1 MKKIGIIVE
10 YNPLHNGHLYHFN
23 NIPKNSDDIIIAVM
37 SSSLVNRGEI
47 SVFNKF
53 DKTALALEL
62 GIDLIIELPS
72 VYTIQSGEIFAKRAI
87 EILNYVGVDSI
98 YIGSESNDN
107 SIYEKY
113 YNALN
118 KDKYNSSLKSYLDKG
133 YSYKSASQLA
143 FEEYGLTPLLPN
155 DSLGLFYYKAIY
167 DNNYSI
173 KLNTIKRTNDY
184 SNPISNKSIASAT
197 AIRLNQEKIKDQV
210 PLYVYNLYE
219 EKGFIDTS
227 KIFNYLKINIYNLNL
242 SNIFLIDEGFENS
255 LKDIY
260 KYDSYNDFLTS
271 INTKRYSIARISR
284 IMMNI
289 LFNIKKDEMDIL
301 NKENINFIRILG
313 YSKKGKEYLNSIKH
327 NKKIYTNIKED
338 INKTFDIELRISKI
352 LDTIYNLNLL
362 KFEQKGP
369 IEYK

>member
-53 DKTALALEL
+53 DKTSLALEM
-62 GIDLIIELPS
+62 GVDLIIELPS
-72 VYTIQSGEIFAKRAI
+72 IFTIQSGEIFAKRAI

-98 YIGSESNDN
+98 YIGSENNNVDT
-107 SIYEKY
+107 YESY
-113 YNALN
+113 YKALN
-118 KDKYNSSLKSYLDKG
+118 SNEYNNYIKEYLKEG
-133 YSYKSASQLA
+133 YSYKSSSQFA
-143 FEEYGLTPLLPN
+143 FEKCGLNPLLPN
-155 DSLGLFYYKAIY
+155 DSLGLFYYKAIKDEGY
-167 DNNYSI
+167 NI
-173 KLNTIKRTNDY
+173 CLNTIKRTNDY
-184 SNPISNKSIASAT
+184 SDPFLNDSISSAT
-197 AIRLNQEKIKDQV
+197 SIRLNQSNIKNQV
-210 PLYVYNLYE
+210 PSYVYNLYNQ
-219 EKGFIDTS
+219 KGFLTTDR
-227 KIFNYLKINIYNLNL
+227 IFNYLKINIYNLNL

-327 NKKIYTNIKED
+327 NKKIYTNIKEG